1 MYEWINIWVPFMTL
15 ACVLFVFCGLQFQA
29 QRIYSNKHKRSLN
42 WINLWIFDLIGS
54 SIFLCQGKLIMFS
67 IIRVS
72 GNSLQLLS
80 EILPWAI
87 MLLSAFLVS
96 LSFSCSL
103 FTFGL
108 PGWPSHFYGKGM
120 LRHAIKEVWRIFSLY
135 CSLIFLSP
143 QGLMMLF
150 LFVIVPLKNTYL
162 FLPFKH
168 FAKTIHPERIAPACR
183 KIY

>member
-1 MYEWINIWVPFMTL
+1 
-15 ACVLFVFCGLQFQA
+15 
-29 QRIYSNKHKRSLN
+29 
-42 WINLWIFDLIGS
+42 
-54 SIFLCQGKLIMFS
+54 MFS

-108 PGWPSHFYGKGM
+108 PG
-120 LRHAIKEVWRIFSLY
+120 
-135 CSLIFLSP
+135 
-143 QGLMMLF
+143 
-150 LFVIVPLKNTYL
+150 
-162 FLPFKH
+162 
-168 FAKTIHPERIAPACR
+168 
-183 KIY
+183 